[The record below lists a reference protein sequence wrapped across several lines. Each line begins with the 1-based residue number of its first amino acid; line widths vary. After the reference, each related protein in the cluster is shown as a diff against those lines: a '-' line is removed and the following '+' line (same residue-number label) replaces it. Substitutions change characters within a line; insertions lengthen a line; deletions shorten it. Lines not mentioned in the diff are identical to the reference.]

1 MMRYAPSAA
10 SPSRASLVCCVAV
23 AFAVNPDCGSST
35 RPSPPSPPALAPDT
49 ARDQHIARISSA
61 LDAVIAQAERQPQ
74 NPLIFSATHP
84 LAHEAWIDRFPRD
97 RQEQFLDGLIE
108 AGVHRIDINI
118 GLFPW
123 WDGPMIA
130 GVEGNRTRAIETYDR
145 LAGRI
150 RARGL
155 QLVFDPQY
163 SQVYHRLSFDEFAEA
178 AIRVYGVVAARYR
191 PDTLIVVHEPTIMA
205 ARMGQTVSPQQ
216 WLSFTDRTIRAVKAA
231 SPGTRTGVGGIFTE
245 AALLAALMDVP
256 GVEVLTLDIYDIF
269 ALPRYA
275 DLVTLAK
282 LKGKA
287 VYIEETW
294 RTPFSTDEGL
304 SPEQRYSAGIGMEVF
319 QALDVKWLRAL
330 SLWASAL
337 NLEAVTPYWTQ
348 TLFKYVPQ
356 GGDGIDPAYNAAVM
370 DAVGN
375 NERTGTFFGFR
386 DIIRASVP
394 PRLMDVAPALGLR
407 ETPQKP

>member
-1 MMRYAPSAA
+1 MAQLNA
-10 SPSRASLVCCVAV
+10 
-23 AFAVNPDCGSST
+23 
-35 RPSPPSPPALAPDT
+35 
-49 ARDQHIARISSA
+49 A
-61 LDAVIAQAERQPQ
+61 LDQVIAQSERLPQ

-84 LAHEAWIDRFPRD
+84 LAHEAWIDRFPRE
-97 RQEQFLDGLIE
+97 RQEQFLEGLIE

-118 GLFPW
+118 GRFPG
-123 WDGPMIA
+123 WDGPMIP
-130 GVEGNRTRAIETYDR
+130 GVTGNRARAIETYD
-145 LAGRI
+145 LLVGRI

-163 SQVYHRLSFDEFAEA
+163 SPVYHRLSFEEFTEA
-178 AIRVYGVVAARYR
+178 AVRFYAVVAARYR
-191 PDTLIVVHEPTIMA
+191 PDTFIVIHEPTIMA
-205 ARMGQTVSPQQ
+205 ARMGQTVSGQQ

-231 SPGTRTGVGGIFTE
+231 SPSTRTGVGGIYTE
-245 AALLAALMDVP
+245 AALLAALIDVP
-256 GVEVLTLDIYDIF
+256 GVEVLTLYIYDIF

-294 RTPFSTDEGL
+294 RTPFSTDPGL
-304 SPEQRYSAGIGMEVF
+304 SPEQRYSAGVGIDVY

-337 NLEAVTPYWTQ
+337 NLEAVTPYWLQ

-356 GGDGIDPAYNAAVM
+356 GGDGIDPVYNTEVM
-370 DAVGN
+370 EAVGN
-375 NERTGTFFGFR
+375 NQRTATFFGFR

-394 PRLMDVAPALGLR
+394 PRRQDVAPSLGLR
-407 ETPQKP
+407 DEPGKP